1 METQLTDHFTF
12 EELTRSDTAERL
24 GIPNTLPVEVAENLT
39 TLAENL
45 EKVRAILGRPM
56 RISSGFRSQE
66 LNAKIGGAQ
75 NSAHVQGLAADFTCP
90 QFGTPVAICRAL
102 LRHADLLKWD
112 QLIQEGSWVHI
123 AFAKDPDT
131 ARGDVLTANFS
142 GGRTTYTRGV
152 IG

>member
-1 METQLTDHFTF
+1 METPLTDHFTF
-12 EELTRSDTAERL
+12 EELTHSDTAERL
-24 GIPNTLPVEVAENLT
+24 GIANTLPVEVAENLT

-90 QFGTPVAICRAL
+90 QFGTPVAVCRAL

-123 AFAKDPDT
+123 AFAKDPEN
-131 ARGDVLTANFS
+131 ARGDVLTASFA
-142 GGRTTYTRGV
+142 GGRTTYTKGV